1 MPLNGKNIS
10 KGSYNFQ
17 QDSQGLYNFRMDSRG
32 PNLPDLEG
40 QIALATLYA
49 SFFSSQ
55 NNHGNDRRNY
65 RTKVGKYNKLK
76 RAREGKLL
84 NKNEVAETSRISQLK
99 SKTTDSS
106 KTTTTDTDVLSS
118 HKIKYPSG
126 YEEPKLQRRDI
137 RLDLRNPNP
146 ISTGSAVIRSGVST
160 PSMGSKDKVFKASRQ
175 ILSQDDLSQ
184 NLDKDLSIVSSQ
196 TIWSEGQSKPVVVAE
211 SFKTRQSGAVSCQNG
226 ETASSVLQ
234 SFIISQG
241 VTQLAKIFYLSY
253 NSQKIEFFEG
263 RAATSSYNLDFSKPS
278 SDILIALRSLN
289 PSYDAVTNSYIF
301 TKGNLKYQFSIINR
315 SFNGTAQE
323 YVYNTVYDTSNNLLC
338 SNLISVPNLPSNTT
352 SYSSTTSV
360 TVFPTTSSEVIKTTT
375 THGIIFSNTTTPYLT
390 TSQSY
395 PVSSTPTSSTPTS
408 STPQGLTTT
417 TTSLISSTPYP
428 TNQST
433 TYPVSTTPY
442 VYYNCSL
449 SEDKKSYLF
458 SVNSVNFL
466 TITPNSNKK
475 FDFNI
480 YKGKIQTS
488 YQIDLNNIDDLSS
501 YDDGFLSD
509 FSFSNSTLKFKFQ
522 DVNFELLGHEN
533 FPLVSAYIDKSST
546 PLCSERVTA
555 VAKTTSTPL
564 ITTTP
569 LPVTNFSN
577 SSLILY
583 DNYSC
588 AVSNNSLTLKNNG
601 NISYSFER
609 VLDSRGEIAGL
620 NLTNHKSGLSEFLN
634 ISNGTLTSSN
644 GAVTAL
650 SLVDGVYKLPLKEE
664 RVILDY
670 NTRRNTYDLKT
681 KDGQE
686 IVSCSNI
693 TLVKPNTYQNTFSN
707 SSFYSSS
714 APFLSITPSPNP
726 ILSDSKTYCSDGN
739 IWVTDFKNG
748 TTYNF
753 EANTS
758 AVSLADVNKK
768 IKEFCEQSS
777 EKNFFNYMVENVK
790 NFSNFFGSEKKDCYI
805 DPKDITPNNIKTLS
819 KLLGDVLNK
828 TDGTQNIEKIN
839 NLISHVKKIENI
851 TNSSHFE
858 QDQSVCKSSDDND
871 NGVKILPIVL
881 PIVAA
886 ILIGVAAKSI
896 RQLYKSGVAQLNR
909 R

>member
-10 KGSYNFQ
+10 KGSYDFQ

-32 PNLPDLEG
+32 PNLPDLGG

-55 NNHGNDRRNY
+55 NNHGNDRRKY

-84 NKNEVAETSRISQLK
+84 NKKEVAETSRISQLK

-106 KTTTTDTDVLSS
+106 KNTTTDTDVLSS

-126 YEEPKLQRRDI
+126 YEEPKLQRKDI
-137 RLDLRNPNP
+137 PLDLRNSNP
-146 ISTGSAVIRSGVST
+146 ISTGSDVIRSEVSS

-184 NLDKDLSIVSSQ
+184 NLDKDLSIVSSK
-196 TIWSEGQSKPVVVAE
+196 TIWSEGQSKPVVFKE

-263 RAATSSYNLDFSKPS
+263 RGETTSYNLDFSDPRPV
-278 SDILIALRSLN
+278 ILNTLRSLN
-289 PSYDAVTNSYIF
+289 PSYDAITNSYNF
-301 TKGNLKYQFSIINR
+301 TKSNLKYQFRLINK
-315 SFNGTAQE
+315 SLNGIEQE
-323 YVYNTVYDTSNNLLC
+323 YVYNTVYDTSDNFLC
-338 SNLISVPNLPSNTT
+338 SNLISAPNFPPNAT
-352 SYSSTTSV
+352 SY
-360 TVFPTTSSEVIKTTT
+360 
-375 THGIIFSNTTTPYLT
+375 N
-390 TSQSY
+390 
-395 PVSSTPTSSTPTS
+395 
-408 STPQGLTTT
+408 
-417 TTSLISSTPYP
+417 
-428 TNQST
+428 
-433 TYPVSTTPY
+433 STTP
-442 VYYNCSL
+442 
-449 SEDKKSYLF
+449 
-458 SVNSVNFL
+458 
-466 TITPNSNKK
+466 IT
-475 FDFNI
+475 F
-480 YKGKIQTS
+480 
-488 YQIDLNNIDDLSS
+488 
-501 YDDGFLSD
+501 
-509 FSFSNSTLKFKFQ
+509 
-522 DVNFELLGHEN
+522 
-533 FPLVSAYIDKSST
+533 
-546 PLCSERVTA
+546 
-555 VAKTTSTPL
+555 
-564 ITTTP
+564 TP

-588 AVSNNSLTLKNNG
+588 TVSNNLLTLKNNG
-601 NISYSFER
+601 NLSYSFER
-609 VLDSRGEIAGL
+609 VLDSGGEIAGL

-644 GAVTAL
+644 GTVSAL

-664 RVILDY
+664 AVVLDY
-670 NTRRNTYDLKT
+670 NLMRNTYDLKT

-693 TLVKPNTYQNTFSN
+693 TLVKPD
-707 SSFYSSS
+707 SSE
-714 APFLSITPSPNP
+714 PFFPPATPSPNP
-726 ILSDSKTYCSDGN
+726 ILPVSITYCRNSN